1 MRRRRLNAITQSKS
15 VATRLVNSVV
25 ATPVVTKRYF
35 LPSSLPGCQLWLD
48 ATDNSS
54 LVMDGTNVTTWRDKS
69 GNGYHMNTLTQTA
82 GWTGTAAYPTIGTSI
97 NGLQTVNFK
106 AQGGLKQSTTLDGV
120 KNLFWVGRIE
130 APTGSGSE
138 NCYFLFGHDWY
149 YDWHGTPYG
158 GRFVDGTN
166 AEGGIYNGTTSLF
179 TSDANAV
186 TNTSL
191 GAAFKPTAPN
201 VSLLSVAG
209 ISGNTRY
216 QGICYDRNGGHI
228 GWCGDLAEVI
238 TFSTALTTAQ
248 RQAVEGYLAHKWGI
262 TQYYSPTTPLSIPG
276 CSIWLDAADPTSLTL
291 SGSTVTTWR
300 DKSGNG
306 NNFTSVIGSTSV
318 TTDNGMNVVNFSAN
332 DAVMRSTNQVPLTT
346 SSAIFVVSKL
356 LSINSSTFSYILA
369 LPDILGWDDYS
380 FRYRDGSS
388 LIGTRAYGG
397 GGVDGDIGNGN
408 YYVNGVFDPT
418 GGGQFL
424 NKYSVISTIKPGR
437 SGTTRVLLSSSSSG
451 RYFKGYIAEFLYY
464 SGGVTLSQRETI
476 EKYLMQKW
484 GLGLLPLSHPYANF
498 IPSPLTEFIPKSIT
512 GCALWLDAA
521 DTSSIT
527 LSGTNVTEWKDKS
540 GNQNNST
547 SCTATYVSGI
557 NGRATMN
564 NPVISGPIANSGS
577 STVSVFVIASNNRI
591 GNPYDNMI
599 ALNVSPITNYY
610 ASGSLFIA
618 RAGDN
623 TNPQLYYG
631 FMNGFPN
638 GDLVAT
644 FSAAFNTGFMFNVF
658 QTGTTGTTYG
668 NGTNYGSLTTRGAT
682 FNYTHYYIGTCTGG
696 PAWIGNIGEVLI
708 YNKDLTTT
716 ERQQV
721 ESYLTL
727 KWGLNPSLPVNH
739 PYKAFSSYSSLTNTF
754 LPTLIPG
761 CALWLDGADPGG
773 GGIQPAN
780 GTVLSSW
787 NDKSGFGRHAT
798 TAGTGPTYT
807 ANSFNRFSAPVFNL
821 TPLSTPS
828 YLISSNSKLSVF
840 MLCKKTGVVPGG
852 GNSDI
857 LSLNGWQYFDIF
869 IETSA
874 NQYLSLIYTN
884 GLTTFSNQAVSNG
897 TDLFITLITNGSSRN
912 GFLNGTSVFN
922 SSTPDNG
929 YSISADNV
937 NSRWNIS
944 AASFVGAICEIIVY
958 NDTLTATQRQQVES
972 YLAWKWGVQDSL
984 PSDHTYKFAPPSV

>member
-1 MRRRRLNAITQSKS
+1 
-15 VATRLVNSVV
+15 
-25 ATPVVTKRYF
+25 
-35 LPSSLPGCQLWLD
+35 
-48 ATDNSS
+48 
-54 LVMDGTNVTTWRDKS
+54 
-69 GNGYHMNTLTQTA
+69 MNTLTGNA
-82 GWTGTAAYPTIGTSI
+82 GWTGSAAYPTIGTSI

-130 APTGSGSE
+130 APVGSGDVSF
-138 NCYFLFGHDWY
+138 FLLGHDTHF
-149 YDWHGTPYG
+149 DWHSNQYG
-158 GRFVDGTN
+158 GRFVHPSLTQT
-166 AEGGIYNGTTSLF
+166 GIYNASPTSLF
-179 TSDANAV
+179 TSDSSAITNASFSSV
-186 TNTSL
+186 NMPS
-191 GAAFKPTAPN
+191 APN

-209 ISGNTRY
+209 ITGTTRY
-216 QGICYDRNGGHI
+216 QGICYDRNANI

-262 TQYYSPTTPLSIPG
+262 TQYYSPNTPLSIPG
-276 CSIWLDAADPTSLTL
+276 CSIWLDAADTTSLTL
-291 SGSTVTTWR
+291 SGSTVTTWK

-356 LSINSSTFSYILA
+356 LSINGSTFSYILA
-369 LPDILGWDDYS
+369 LPEVNAWDDYA

-498 IPSPLTEFIPKSIT
+498 IPAPTVFIPTSIAQE
-512 GCALWLDAA
+512 CRLWLDGA
-521 DTSSIT
+521 DTTSVT
-527 LSGTNVTEWKDKS
+527 LSGSNVTQIRDKS
-540 GNQNNST
+540 GNGYTFTGSAGT
-547 SCTATYVSGI
+547 YPTRTATL
-557 NGRATMN
+557 NGL
-564 NPVISGPIANSGS
+564 PVISSVAGQFVRNTSFNQNFTTATFFAVLRPTEDITPNGKSGNGYPVYNIASGDEIGDFSFSAAYANQAQTGDTSKFVIVINRQGTAIINGALGGASPSTYNPVNTPLNIGAIMSGS
-577 STVSVFVIASNNRI
+577 SGTNFAYLNGSSVNLT
-591 GNPYDNMI
+591 Y
-599 ALNVSPITNYY
+599 NVS
-610 ASGSLFIA
+610 
-618 RAGDN
+618 
-623 TNPQLYYG
+623 
-631 FMNGFPN
+631 
-638 GDLVAT
+638 AT
-644 FSAAFNTGFMFNVF
+644 FPLKSGRVNVF
-658 QTGTTGTTYG
+658 
-668 NGTNYGSLTTRGAT
+668 
-682 FNYTHYYIGTCTGG
+682 GG
-696 PAWIGNIGEVLI
+696 FGCDHAEVLI
-708 YNKDLTTT
+708 YGTTLTTSQ
-716 ERQQV
+716 RAQV
-721 ESYLTL
+721 EGYLAW
-727 KWGLNPSLPVNH
+727 KWGLQSTLPSTHLYKSIAPIFNVTFNP
-739 PYKAFSSYSSLTNTF
+739 F

-780 GTVLSSW
+780 GSVLSSW
-787 NDKSGFGRHAT
+787 NDKSGNGRHAT

-869 IETSA
+869 IETSS

-897 TDLFITLITNGSSRN
+897 TNLFITLITNGSSRN

-944 AASFVGAICEIIVY
+944 AASFVGPICEIIVY